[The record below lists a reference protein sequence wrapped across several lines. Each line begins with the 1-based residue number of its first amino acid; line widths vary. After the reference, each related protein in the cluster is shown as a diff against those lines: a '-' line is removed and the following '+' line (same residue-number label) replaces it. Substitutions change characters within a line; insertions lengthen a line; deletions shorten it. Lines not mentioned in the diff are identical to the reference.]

1 MKIGLLGYGKM
12 GKAIEEIAMERGH
25 EIIFIRDK
33 EITEGELNKADV
45 AINFSIPESAIENIK
60 EALQIQVPVVCGTTG
75 WLSKMSEIEQFCIE
89 KDSAFLYASNFS
101 IGVNLFFK
109 LNQITA
115 SLMKGHESEYSLK
128 LNEIHHIH
136 KLDAPSGTAISLAE
150 DIIEVNPFYSKW
162 TLNGEEDTQLP
173 ITSERLGEVPGT
185 HTLTYSSEV
194 DEIKIEH
201 IAHSRKGFA
210 LGAVIAAEWIADKK
224 GIFSMSDVLNL

>member
-1 MKIGLLGYGKM
+1 
-12 GKAIEEIAMERGH
+12 
-25 EIIFIRDK
+25 
-33 EITEGELNKADV
+33 
-45 AINFSIPESAIENIK
+45 
-60 EALQIQVPVVCGTTG
+60 
-75 WLSKMSEIEQFCIE
+75 
-89 KDSAFLYASNFS
+89 
-101 IGVNLFFK
+101 
-109 LNQITA
+109 
-115 SLMKGHESEYSLK
+115 MKGHESEYSLK

-162 TLNGEEDTQLP
+162 TLNGEEETQLP